1 MRRTR
6 IFRTTQRPPNSQSE
20 FVQRRAPL
28 VPGETSSTAAY
39 ATAVETK
46 PPRSASGVDFDGL
59 TKAEWLSHLTEL
71 ASAHKRIFGR
81 TLALT
86 DELGELHACTLLGLN
101 RATAGMTGYDAVD
114 SDGRKVQIKSRS
126 PRVLDHVNPVGRVG
140 RFHSWDFDYAL
151 LVLMDSEYRLDAI
164 WRADRADLEALQA
177 KVKNPK
183 VGVGVS
189 AFLRMAKRVY
199 RDQKG

>member
-1 MRRTR
+1 MD
-6 IFRTTQRPPNSQSE
+6 IKSP
-20 FVQRRAPL
+20 
-28 VPGETSSTAAY
+28 
-39 ATAVETK
+39 K
-46 PPRSASGVDFDGL
+46 SGLALDFDGL

-86 DELGELHACTLLGLN
+86 DELGELHACTLLGLD

-114 SDGRKVQIKSRS
+114 PEGRKVQIKSRS

-164 WRADRADLEALQA
+164 WRAERADLETLQA

-189 AFLRMAKRVY
+189 AFLRVAKRVH
-199 RDQKG
+199 RA

>member
-1 MRRTR
+1 VGIERLKLPVA
-6 IFRTTQRPPNSQSE
+6 I
-20 FVQRRAPL
+20 
-28 VPGETSSTAAY
+28 
-39 ATAVETK
+39 
-46 PPRSASGVDFDGL
+46 DFDGL

-71 ASAHKRIFGR
+71 ARAHKRIFGR

-86 DELGELHACTLLGLN
+86 EELGELHACDVLHLE
-101 RATAGMTGYDAVD
+101 RADAGMTGYDAVD
-114 SDGRKVQIKSRS
+114 PEGRRVQIKARS

-164 WRADRADLEALQA
+164 WRAERADLEVLQA

-189 AFLRMAKRVY
+189 AFLRVAKRVF
-199 RDQKG
+199 RA